1 LVSFVLKWVVPF
13 VARRQFGVSTH
24 LYHGQRL
31 SRDHLLEIAA
41 HGFET
46 IEVCA
51 TRSHFDYHN
60 PAAVADLQQWMA
72 EAGLTLHG
80 IHAPVM
86 HAYEGS
92 RWIGPLSLAS
102 SDADA
107 RAEAVAETEQAL
119 HIARRIPV
127 KVLATHLGLPRTVTQ
142 GAAPR
147 QSSGQAVRQ
156 SSGQAPDGRAAARRS
171 IEEVQRVAEP
181 LGVQIAV
188 EVIPNE
194 LSRAGSLVHFVEED
208 VEGLDGR
215 PVGICLDFGHAHL
228 DGDLVDAI
236 ETVSEHFITVH
247 VHDNRGRADDHLV
260 PFEGTIDWPAAL
272 TAIQK
277 VGYEGP
283 LMFEMA
289 ARGSAKETLVRAQK
303 ARHRMERLL
312 AD

>member
-1 LVSFVLKWVVPF
+1 MVESDALAIQWVVLF

-46 IEVCA
+46 IEVFA
-51 TRSHFDYHN
+51 TRTHFDYHN
-60 PAAVADLQQWMA
+60 PAAVADLQQWIA

-86 HAYEGS
+86 HAYEGG
-92 RWIGPLSLAS
+92 RRVGPLSLAS

-107 RAEAVAETEQAL
+107 RAEAVAETEHAL

-127 KVLATHLGLPRTVTQ
+127 KVLATHLGLPRTATER
-142 GAAPR
+142 AALR
-147 QSSGQAVRQ
+147 HG
-156 SSGQAPDGRAAARRS
+156 SGQAPDGRATARRS
-171 IEEVQRVAEP
+171 IEALQRVAGP

-194 LSRAGSLVHFVEED
+194 LSGAGSLVHFVEND
-208 VEGLDGR
+208 VEGLEGR
-215 PVGICLDFGHAHL
+215 PVGICLDFGHAHM
-228 DGDLVDAI
+228 DGDLLDAI
-236 ETVSEHFITVH
+236 ETVSEHLITTH

-260 PFEGTIDWPAAL
+260 PLEGTIDWPAAL
-272 TAIQK
+272 TAVQK

-289 ARGSAKETLVRAQK
+289 AHGSAKETLARAQK
-303 ARHRMERLL
+303 ARQRMERLL